1 MTGSLKSIRIIKDFP
16 KKGIAFYDI
25 STILSNPKVFNNVV
39 DLMSKEVVK
48 LNASTVVGIDSRG
61 FIFASAVAYKLKKK
75 LVMIRKKG
83 KLPGKTYAT
92 SYKLEYGSNQ
102 LEIQSDMI
110 KSSDKVAIIDDIF
123 ATSGTIRASM
133 KLINKTKAKIKGIVV
148 LLELSF
154 LNGRSKIK
162 PKLISLNKRLQI
174 SIPIPENS
182 KYVTDKTII
191 RKLNLVPK
199 LSSADLFIGRI
210 IS

>member
-110 KSSDKVAIIDDIF
+110 KSSDNVVIIDDIF

-162 PKLISLNKRLQI
+162 PKIISLNKV
-174 SIPIPENS
+174 N
-182 KYVTDKTII
+182 T
-191 RKLNLVPK
+191 
-199 LSSADLFIGRI
+199 
-210 IS
+210 

>member
-83 KLPGKTYAT
+83 KLPGKTCST
-92 SYKLEYGSNQ
+92 SDKLEYGSNQ
-102 LEIQSDMI
+102 LEIQSEMI
-110 KSSDKVAIIDDIF
+110 ESSD
-123 ATSGTIRASM
+123 
-133 KLINKTKAKIKGIVV
+133 
-148 LLELSF
+148 
-154 LNGRSKIK
+154 
-162 PKLISLNKRLQI
+162 
-174 SIPIPENS
+174 
-182 KYVTDKTII
+182 
-191 RKLNLVPK
+191 
-199 LSSADLFIGRI
+199 
-210 IS
+210 